1 MKKILIAIT
10 ILAFVMITGT
20 AVILKQKIS
29 PKELKKI
36 ALDYSAK
43 NFPNAVV
50 EIGDINM
57 SLGLKVS
64 FTVDKL
70 SVSEKLNEKILPALK
85 LNGLEIVVPLWS
97 IIVGEGNIEINL
109 TKPDIHLVKNGEAL
123 NFVRLFKN
131 PNQENV
137 PAQNNNAANLKDSKT
152 QDSVELELPAFLLN
166 STINLRVADANLNY
180 SVEQQKGNIIIEK
193 IILKNIGLK
202 SQPAFEINSNFK
214 LGAMNDVLTLNAT
227 LIGQI
232 EMSKLLTEKVIG
244 VESVLKVDNLR
255 LENANRSLPDVKIES
270 SLKYFLIGDIALNY
284 NALIG
289 SNNKLSGEILVG
301 SNGLEIKNIN
311 CQLFLDELLEIA
323 GVKKDIPLQP
333 NGAFLKLIGN
343 IDINNQGRI
352 SNSLEWSTD
361 KNIAVEVQGINIT
374 SLLKGSFK
382 EKKIVFGATGNF
394 LDGSY
399 NLNAIGEFDLNQKQI
414 EFEKMGPF
422 EITVDVDRI
431 KLTEEVIQP
440 FLISSPARSDQAIV
454 TVANPEVVK
463 EGQSEAGSQKTQGY
477 NFPLLPETTFVLNL
491 KDSTFDKSNLAL
503 NMKLKIKKQSIN
515 SEKFNIFLNNG
526 SISNKM
532 EIKLFKKQI
541 NGNVYT
547 DVKSVELNSF
557 HLFMPKIFNQISG
570 DFTGNFKADF
580 ELPSNTPIKYYFS
593 TTANIKNGELKG
605 LNLKE
610 FLSGQID
617 KIPNAIK
624 ADNIPITQNFKL
636 LTVNATGDANA
647 IEIKKSHFI
656 GLDEKVEIKSTG
668 KLFMPGS
675 SGQSELLLDLTDHSG
690 ALAKSLEKYAATNTI
705 PLKLKGKEFAL
716 ALDYGFTTQK
726 LLKLTLKNKGNEL
739 LKEKAPELIKQ
750 HLPEKLK
757 ENENVKKLLKKF
769 F

>member
-1 MKKILIAIT
+1 
-10 ILAFVMITGT
+10 
-20 AVILKQKIS
+20 
-29 PKELKKI
+29 
-36 ALDYSAK
+36 
-43 NFPNAVV
+43 
-50 EIGDINM
+50 
-57 SLGLKVS
+57 
-64 FTVDKL
+64 
-70 SVSEKLNEKILPALK
+70 
-85 LNGLEIVVPLWS
+85 
-97 IIVGEGNIEINL
+97 
-109 TKPDIHLVKNGEAL
+109 
-123 NFVRLFKN
+123 
-131 PNQENV
+131 
-137 PAQNNNAANLKDSKT
+137 
-152 QDSVELELPAFLLN
+152 
-166 STINLRVADANLNY
+166 
-180 SVEQQKGNIIIEK
+180 
-193 IILKNIGLK
+193 
-202 SQPAFEINSNFK
+202 
-214 LGAMNDVLTLNAT
+214 
-227 LIGQI
+227 
-232 EMSKLLTEKVIG
+232 
-244 VESVLKVDNLR
+244 
-255 LENANRSLPDVKIES
+255 
-270 SLKYFLIGDIALNY
+270 
-284 NALIG
+284 
-289 SNNKLSGEILVG
+289 
-301 SNGLEIKNIN
+301 
-311 CQLFLDELLEIA
+311 
-323 GVKKDIPLQP
+323 
-333 NGAFLKLIGN
+333 
-343 IDINNQGRI
+343 
-352 SNSLEWSTD
+352 
-361 KNIAVEVQGINIT
+361 
-374 SLLKGSFK
+374 
-382 EKKIVFGATGNF
+382 
-394 LDGSY
+394 
-399 NLNAIGEFDLNQKQI
+399 
-414 EFEKMGPF
+414 
-422 EITVDVDRI
+422 
-431 KLTEEVIQP
+431 
-440 FLISSPARSDQAIV
+440 
-454 TVANPEVVK
+454 
-463 EGQSEAGSQKTQGY
+463 
-477 NFPLLPETTFVLNL
+477 
-491 KDSTFDKSNLAL
+491 
-503 NMKLKIKKQSIN
+503 
-515 SEKFNIFLNNG
+515 
-526 SISNKM
+526 M